1 MQLKG
6 LKLSAGVALL
16 ACGFASQSALAD
28 SYVFVTNT
36 TPQTVSIQATQTGTH
51 ILQQGN
57 EWAQEA
63 TQIAPYETKRVLRIN
78 RYTGLKSGK
87 TYNFDT
93 VISSGSSKITLKQ
106 TMTGTWSGSNIKH
119 GIQTASATSPWYSD
133 RNVYRL
139 NTTYGGLSAQ
149 AAVKAEYTG
158 GYDDF
163 HYTIH
168 QNTVPEP
175 VSTSAD
181 ELKVLTY
188 NIYALPMV
196 ASKISERLA
205 ELPNHLNGYDVI
217 MMQEAFAS

>member
-1 MQLKG
+1 MGLTS

-16 ACGFASQSALAD
+16 VGGFATQNALAD

-36 TPQTVSIQATQTGTH
+36 TPQTVSLQINQTGTH

-93 VISSGSSKITLKQ
+93 VVSTGNSQVTLKQ
-106 TMTGTWSGSNIKH
+106 TMTGTWSGSTIKH
-119 GIQTASATSPWYSD
+119 GIQTATTTSPWYSD
-133 RNVYRL
+133 RDVHRI
-139 NTTYGGLSAQ
+139 NTNYAGLSAQ

-168 QNTVPEP
+168 QNTVQEP
-175 VSTSAD
+175 VSSNAN
-181 ELKVLTY
+181 EL
-188 NIYALPMV
+188 
-196 ASKISERLA
+196 
-205 ELPNHLNGYDVI
+205 
-217 MMQEAFAS
+217 